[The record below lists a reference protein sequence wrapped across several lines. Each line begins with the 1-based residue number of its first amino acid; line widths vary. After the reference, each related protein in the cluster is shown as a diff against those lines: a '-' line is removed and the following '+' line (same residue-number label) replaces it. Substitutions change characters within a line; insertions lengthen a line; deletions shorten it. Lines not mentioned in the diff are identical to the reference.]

1 MDSVGRDCRKTAGFP
16 HSDIAGSM
24 VACTSPTLFAAC
36 HVLHRLH
43 APRHPPCALSS
54 LTIEFAQSMQEYSCG
69 ASPRLLSLF
78 AANLRFDVLEYL
90 SLENASRIN
99 RRIQLSKN
107 NRFANFRT
115 ETSIFAQELV
125 LFQRRFKFGF
135 HQGRTFDYTRFS
147 RPVNT

>member
-1 MDSVGRDCRKTAGFP
+1 
-16 HSDIAGSM
+16 
-24 VACTSPTLFAAC
+24 
-36 HVLHRLH
+36 
-43 APRHPPCALSS
+43 

-115 ETSIFAQELV
+115 ETSIFARDGS
-125 LFQRRFKFGF
+125 FHRRFKFGF